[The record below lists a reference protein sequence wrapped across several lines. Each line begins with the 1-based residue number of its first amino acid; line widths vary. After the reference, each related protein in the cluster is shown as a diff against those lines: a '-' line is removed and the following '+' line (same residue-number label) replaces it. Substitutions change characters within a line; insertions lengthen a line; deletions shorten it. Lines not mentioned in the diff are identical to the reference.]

1 MENNPNKYPET
12 EEEKKNMQ
20 VPYCPEK
27 CPKQY
32 T

>member
-1 MENNPNKYPET
+1 MENHPIKYPET

-20 VPYCPEK
+20 APYCADK